1 MKYFTIRELCR
12 SQTAER
18 RGIINYPSQEVVANL
33 TFLIEHLLDP
43 IRKRVGKP
51 ININSGYRS
60 PELNKAIGGSTTSAH
75 CKGQA
80 ADIECFGLDNYQL
93 AKIIYKEFKYDQLIL
108 ECYKEGDPSSG
119 WVHIAIRK
127 PPAQNRQLTMTY
139 NRKDK
144 YSEYQ
149 FS

>member
-18 RGIINYPSQEVVANL
+18 RGILNYPSEEVIVNL
-33 TFLIEHLLDP
+33 TFLIIHLLDP

-60 PELNKAIGGSTTSAH
+60 PKLNTAIGGSTTSAH

-93 AKIIYKEFKYDQLIL
+93 AKIIYNEFKYDQLIL
-108 ECYKEGDPSSG
+108 ECYKEGDPSSCLLYTSPSP
-119 WVHIAIRK
+119 RD
-127 PPAQNRQLTMTY
+127 RQKSRMP
-139 NRKDK
+139 
-144 YSEYQ
+144 S
-149 FS
+149 SA